1 MNRRSIAIVMPV
13 TARPRFP
20 HSMAS
25 TFNMN
30 GQVAATIMAAQM
42 IDERNGLMIQKLA
55 TIRIPIHKT
64 CSMIRVKSGV
74 GSLCVVI

>member
-1 MNRRSIAIVMPV
+1 MAA

-20 HSMAS
+20 HSKVS
-25 TFNMN
+25 IFNMN

-42 IDERNGLMIQKLA
+42 SDGRSGLMIQKLA

-64 CSMIRVKSGV
+64 CSVIRVKSGV
-74 GSLCVVI
+74 GSLCVVIQLTLSFHV